1 MIEIR
6 AQRCSVGAAIFLGV
20 VLQCSGQQ
28 VSLAGAGATFPY
40 PMYSKWFDE
49 YHKTHPN
56 VQISYQSVGSGLGIR
71 RVSDGDVDFG
81 ASDAPLNDLQIRSF
95 ADHRGSVV
103 LHFPTVVGAV
113 VPAYNVPGVAADIN
127 FTPLALANIFLGK
140 ITKWNDPELAKANP
154 KLKLPANDIVL
165 IHRSDDSGTTYV
177 WTDYLSKVSFE
188 FRHKLR
194 RDTSVN
200 WPTGVGAAGNQGVSA
215 LIRQTP
221 YSLGYVELSYAL
233 QQKLSYGAVGNS
245 SGVFVKADLSTATEA
260 ANVAAPFL
268 PDDFRFSIANS
279 PAKSAYPV
287 ASFTYLL
294 IPASTKDNAKRAAL
308 QDVLRWMLGPGQELA
323 ASVGFSRLPQS
334 VITHEL
340 ENIALVQ

>member
-1 MIEIR
+1 MIKVHT
-6 AQRCSVGAAIFLGV
+6 QRCSIGAAIFLGV

-71 RVSDGDVDFG
+71 RVSDGEVDFG

-95 ADHRGSVV
+95 ADRRGSVV

-113 VPAYNVPGVAADIN
+113 VPAYNIPGIAADIN
-127 FTPLALANIFLGK
+127 FTPLVLANVFLGK

-200 WPTGVGAAGNQGVSA
+200 WPTGRGAEGNQGVSA

-245 SGVFVKADLSTATEA
+245 SGAFVKGDLATATEA
-260 ANVAAPFL
+260 AKVAAPFL

-287 ASFTYLL
+287 SSFTYLL
-294 IPASTKDNAKRAAL
+294 IPASIKDNAKRAAL
-308 QDVLRWMLGPGQELA
+308 QDLLRWMLGPGQEMA
-323 ASVGFSRLPQS
+323 AAVGFSRLPQN

-340 ENIALVQ
+340 ENIALLQ

>member
-1 MIEIR
+1 MIKISK
-6 AQRCSVGAAIFLGV
+6 QRCSIGAAILLGV
-20 VLQCSGQQ
+20 ALNCSGQQ
-28 VSLAGAGATFPY
+28 VALSGAGATFPY

-71 RVSDGDVDFG
+71 RVSDGEVDFG

-95 ADHRGSVV
+95 SDRRGTLV

-113 VPAYNVPGVAADIN
+113 VPAYNIPGIAADIN

-140 ITKWNDPELAKANP
+140 ITKWNDPELVKANP

-200 WPTGVGAAGNQGVSA
+200 WPTGRGAEGNQGVSA
-215 LIRQTP
+215 LIPSDALLSGICRAQLCPPTETVLWRCRQLVWCVCEGG
-221 YSLGYVELSYAL
+221 SRDSHR
-233 QQKLSYGAVGNS
+233 
-245 SGVFVKADLSTATEA
+245 SG
-260 ANVAAPFL
+260 
-268 PDDFRFSIANS
+268 
-279 PAKSAYPV
+279 
-287 ASFTYLL
+287 
-294 IPASTKDNAKRAAL
+294 
-308 QDVLRWMLGPGQELA
+308 
-323 ASVGFSRLPQS
+323 
-334 VITHEL
+334 
-340 ENIALVQ
+340 